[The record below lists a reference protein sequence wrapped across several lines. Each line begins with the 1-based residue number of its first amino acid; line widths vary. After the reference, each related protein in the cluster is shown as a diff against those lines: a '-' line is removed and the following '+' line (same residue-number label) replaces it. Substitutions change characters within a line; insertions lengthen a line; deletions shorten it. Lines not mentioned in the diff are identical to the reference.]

1 MHLPDGFLDTTTVI
15 VTGAGALA
23 ALTYAVRR
31 TSRELGERT
40 VPLLGVTAAF
50 VFAAQMLNFPIAAG
64 TSGHFL
70 GAAFAAVVM
79 GPWAAVVVLAVV
91 VAVQAVG
98 MADGGISALGANT
111 LNMAVVAVFV
121 GYGAHRALRAI
132 LPPTIPWYL
141 AGVAV
146 ASWLS
151 VVAASGAVAV
161 ELAVSGTVPL
171 RFALPAMTSV
181 HMVIGIGEALIT
193 TTVLATV
200 LASRP
205 DLVYSPPRAVG
216 GTTRRRAAE
225 APPKTWGFLAA
236 ALAVALAL
244 SVFVSPFASQAP
256 DGLERVAED
265 QGFAGD
271 AEEGGWSFSPIPDY
285 QFPGLE
291 DPTLATAAAG
301 LVGTLV
307 MFAVLLGL
315 GQAFSGRR
323 KGEAVT
329 EGIAAPSL
337 HPLGGHEHIDHRH
350 SGHTHRGHS
359 HSPHVPEEAD
369 PDHHHDHAHG
379 HGRRDGAVDRQEDD
393 S

>member
-1 MHLPDGFLDTTTVI
+1 MHLPDGFLDTPTVL
-15 VTGAGALA
+15 VTSTGALVT
-23 ALTYAVRR
+23 LSYAVRR

-50 VFAAQMLNFPIAAG
+50 VFAAQMVNFPIGAG

-70 GAAFAAVVM
+70 GAAFAAVVL
-79 GPWAAVVVLAVV
+79 GPWAAVVVMAVV
-91 VAVQAVG
+91 AAVQAVG

-121 GYGAHRALRAI
+121 GYGAHRALRPL
-132 LPPTIPWYL
+132 LPPTIPGYL

-151 VVAASGAVAV
+151 VVVASGAVAV

-181 HMVIGIGEALIT
+181 HMVIGIGEALIA
-193 TTVLATV
+193 TTVLATI

-205 DLVYSPPRAVG
+205 DLVHSPPRGLSATARR
-216 GTTRRRAAE
+216 GTSLT
-225 APPKTWGFLAA
+225 PPKTWGFLAA
-236 ALAVALAL
+236 ALAVALAI

-256 DGLERVAED
+256 DGLERVGQDHGFDGAAESGD
-265 QGFAGD
+265 RGFT
-271 AEEGGWSFSPIPDY
+271 PISDY
-285 QFPGLE
+285 QLPGFE
-291 DPTLATAAAG
+291 NPALATAAAG
-301 LVGTLV
+301 LVGTLAL
-307 MFAVLLGL
+307 FAILFGL
-315 GQAFSGRR
+315 GRAFSGRR
-323 KGEAVT
+323 SKAAAAGGAV
-329 EGIAAPSL
+329 AASL
-337 HPLGGHEHIDHRH
+337 HPLGGHEHKDHRH

-359 HSPHVPEEAD
+359 HSPHLPEETD
-369 PDHHHDHAHG
+369 PDHDHHDDHDHEHG
-379 HGRRDGAVDRQEDD
+379 GD